1 MITWTSFDDSKP
13 SADDTNILI
22 ADPSKMMG
30 IIPSFHVFTTTYR
43 QSIGCITNNSGDYIK
58 PKEGSFWS
66 SVNFPDAK
74 EQNDE

>member
-1 MITWTSFDDSKP
+1 MITWTSFSDSKP

-22 ADPSKMMG
+22 AEPCKIMG
-30 IIPSFHVFTTTYR
+30 MIPSFHVFTTTYR
-43 QSIGCITNNSGDYIK
+43 QSIGCITNDSGDYVE

-66 SVNFPDAK
+66 SVNLPEVK